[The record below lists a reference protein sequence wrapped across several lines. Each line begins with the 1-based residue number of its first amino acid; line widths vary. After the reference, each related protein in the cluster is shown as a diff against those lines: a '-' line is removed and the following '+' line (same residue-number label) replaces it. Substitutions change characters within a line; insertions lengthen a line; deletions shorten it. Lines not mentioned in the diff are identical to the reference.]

1 MQGAI
6 AFWGLRP
13 VRGKGD
19 FQISKN
25 VESLPDLIIAI
36 YRSFMKGHRRMT
48 SIHGVQGRRKK
59 LVGSELEAALDDW
72 GLREAGNRGQDF
84 RSTVSGLKKDAG
96 VTRGQ
101 HFLTGVSSEEKE
113 GDRKAACVPSK
124 PEKRKRDEG
133 EIAARLQKRQRLGWG
148 GWVGRNLPY
157 WAARMLGAGE

>member
-1 MQGAI
+1 MLPGSRLVEGGDLQGAI

-113 GDRKAACVPSK
+113 GDRKAND
-124 PEKRKRDEG
+124 EKHVVK
-133 EIAARLQKRQRLGWG
+133 LQIWG
-148 GWVGRNLPY
+148 GWF
-157 WAARMLGAGE
+157 